1 LPEICEQKLKSYKIH
16 REAATKLEMKTNK
29 LATVIRLDHPQ
40 FWLLTIGSGLIAI
53 HLTLVWRAE
62 NTNLLGTSFLS
73 WAAVCLIIWEKR
85 GDLSLE
91 SGILSSFLG
100 LALIWIALIKS
111 ASMNS
116 FGGFLYA
123 LPFIFALGLA
133 LIASDFKGLKQY
145 TGELITLF
153 FINIPK
159 LLPEWMISKITL
171 LTAKSSAFILW
182 YTGFDVTLSGIN
194 IYLPNGSVEVLSGCS
209 GIELISQ
216 MLGLAILFLL
226 IFPQSWQQ
234 KILVPIVAATVGFVM
249 NAGRVAL
256 MTVIVA
262 KDNLNAFDYWHSGDG
277 SLLFSIIS
285 VLIFGLFC
293 WFLIGHNESKN
304 QDSSL
309 S

>member
-1 LPEICEQKLKSYKIH
+1 
-16 REAATKLEMKTNK
+16 MKTNK
-29 LATVIRLDHPQ
+29 LATVIRLTHPQ

-53 HLTLVWRAE
+53 HLTLVWKAE

-73 WAAVCLIIWEKR
+73 WAAVSFIVWEKR
-85 GDLSLE
+85 DHLSLE
-91 SGILSSFLG
+91 SGIFSSFLG
-100 LALIWIALIKS
+100 LAFIWIALTRS

-123 LPFIFALGLA
+123 SPFIFCLGLA
-133 LIASDFKGLKQY
+133 LIASGFQGLKQY
-145 TGELITLF
+145 IGELITLLF
-153 FINIPK
+153 LSIPK
-159 LLPEWMISKITL
+159 LLPESAIYQITL

-182 YTGFDVTLSGIN
+182 YIGFDVNLSGIN
-194 IYLPNGSVEVLSGCS
+194 IYLPNGSVEVLRGCS

-226 IFPQSWQQ
+226 MFPQGWQY
-234 KILVPIVAATVGFVM
+234 KILAPIVAAAVGFMM

-262 KDNLNAFDYWHSGDG
+262 KDNMNAFDYWHSGNG

-304 QDSSL
+304 QDSRL